1 MVCCGMRGAD
11 NTAHYGVY
19 QSPCTDHCEELRQQ
33 EEELVAVRLRG
44 RALQR
49 EYRKAGF
56 DNGNNEEVC
65 IYIGWIITAP
75 LMGCVEYCDECVC
88 LSVSLSVCL
97 SVRGH
102 VSGTTRPV
110 FTKFFV
116 HVTYGRGSVISA
128 HKPTGCDVAARLR
141 QRGSHVRSLGLG
153 ARRNTRCRQRTLW
166 TTSCSQDLLGHSG
179 RVEYS

>member
-75 LMGCVEYCDECVC
+75 LMGSVEYCDECVC
-88 LSVSLSVCL
+88 LSVSLCVCVCL
-97 SVRGH
+97 SAVMSLELRVPSLPNSLCMLSMAVALSYLH
-102 VSGTTRPV
+102 
-110 FTKFFV
+110 
-116 HVTYGRGSVISA
+116 ISQLA
-128 HKPTGCDVAARLR
+128 ARRRRQAQAARL
-141 QRGSHVRSLGLG
+141 
-153 ARRNTRCRQRTLW
+153 TRTQPW
-166 TTSCSQDLLGHSG
+166 AWCS
-179 RVEYS
+179 

>member
-1 MVCCGMRGAD
+1 MVMVCCGMRGAD

-65 IYIGWIITAP
+65 IYIGWIITPP
-75 LMGCVEYCDECVC
+75 LMGE
-88 LSVSLSVCL
+88 
-97 SVRGH
+97 RG
-102 VSGTTRPV
+102 V
-110 FTKFFV
+110 
-116 HVTYGRGSVISA
+116 
-128 HKPTGCDVAARLR
+128 L
-141 QRGSHVRSLGLG
+141 
-153 ARRNTRCRQRTLW
+153 
-166 TTSCSQDLLGHSG
+166 
-179 RVEYS
+179 

>member
-75 LMGCVEYCDECVC
+75 LMGSVEYCDECVC
-88 LSVSLSVCL
+88 LSVSVCVCL
-97 SVRGH
+97 SAVMSLELRVPSLPNSLCMLPMAVALSYLH
-102 VSGTTRPV
+102 
-110 FTKFFV
+110 
-116 HVTYGRGSVISA
+116 ISQLA
-128 HKPTGCDVAARLR
+128 ARRHRQAEAARLTR
-141 QRGSHVRSLGLG
+141 TQPWAWRS
-153 ARRNTRCRQRTLW
+153 
-166 TTSCSQDLLGHSG
+166 
-179 RVEYS
+179 